1 MLKFFNLKFPPLRML
16 VINRLVRTVVLAKV
30 DLQDNSTNVC
40 APLVSPVNTA
50 NTQVGKITIILL
62 LMQLIKCF
70 I

>member
-1 MLKFFNLKFPPLRML
+1 ML

-30 DLQDNSTNVC
+30 DLQDNGTNVC

-50 NTQVGKITIILL
+50 NTQVGKIQIILP
-62 LMQLIKCF
+62 LMKLMKRF

>member
-1 MLKFFNLKFPPLRML
+1 ML
-16 VINRLVRTVVLAKV
+16 VINRLVKTVVLAKV
-30 DLQDNSTNVC
+30 DLQDNSINVC

-50 NTQVGKITIILL
+50 NTQVGKIQIILP

>member
-1 MLKFFNLKFPPLRML
+1 ML

-50 NTQVGKITIILL
+50 NTQVGKIQIILL
-62 LMQLIKCF
+62 FMQLIKCF